1 MKKYLLLSSI
11 ICTVTFISLSA
22 YSDLIESFEII
33 NKNKIVVKANESFS
47 QLFLKEDFFAEYD
60 ASIDLTKMDES
71 IVNIPFILN
80 IVPVVWFS
88 NKTYSIDVMDKDLY
102 HSLQKIKKVFRT
114 FYFYHSWSGELIPKK
129 LTTNTIGPSNG
140 PDQPA
145 LALLFSNG
153 LDSVNTSI
161 SYVDTKQ
168 LLITAWGADVK
179 VEEENKWAR
188 TLEQCQKF
196 SQTYGHDH
204 TVVKSNF
211 REFTETPYL
220 YNKFPRWWVRVSHA
234 LSLIGLTAPLLIKH
248 NIPTLL
254 IASTYTVEHPDPY
267 GSHPAIDNNVV
278 FSGSSVYHADAD
290 KDRVQKIMNLT
301 EICRKKN
308 IPLPNLRV
316 CWFSPQG
323 ENCLECEKC
332 FRTLTEMIIVEK
344 VPEEYGFNISV
355 DETVQRIK
363 KFFQKG
369 EGLESNEMPFWRIN
383 IIYLRLLAKKI
394 ESNPIFC
401 HKYLPI
407 IEDFLSSINLRRR
420 MKSRGRSY
428 APKKHKLF
436 KDLWRKNIK
445 KYRLLYEGV

>member
-1 MKKYLLLSSI
+1 MVI
-11 ICTVTFISLSA
+11 FVSLSA
-22 YSDLIESFEII
+22 HPDLIESFKII
-33 NKNKIVVKANESFS
+33 NKNKIIVKANESFS

-60 ASIDLTKMDES
+60 AGTDLTKLDES
-71 IVNIPFILN
+71 IVTIPFVLN
-80 IVPVVWFS
+80 IIPVVWFS
-88 NKTYSIDVMDKDLY
+88 NETYSIDVMDKNLY

-129 LTTNTIGPSNG
+129 LATNTIGSSDR

-161 SYVDTKQ
+161 SWVDTKQ

-179 VEEENKWAR
+179 LQEENKWAK
-188 TLEQCQKF
+188 TLEQCLKF
-196 SQTYGHDH
+196 AKTYEHDH

-211 REFTETPYL
+211 REFTETSYL

-248 NIPTLL
+248 NIPALF

-267 GSHPAIDNNVV
+267 GSHPAIDGNVI
-278 FSGSSVYHADAD
+278 FSGSTVYHADSD
-290 KDRVQKIMNLT
+290 KDRVQKITN
-301 EICRKKN
+301 IADVCRKKN

-332 FRTLTEMIIVEK
+332 FRTLTEIIVAEK

-355 DETVQRIK
+355 DEIMQRIK

-369 EGLESNEMPFWRIN
+369 KGLESNEIPFWYIN
-383 IIYLRLLAKKI
+383 VIHLRLLAKKI
-394 ESNPIFC
+394 ENNPKFC
-401 HKYLPI
+401 HKYLPM
-407 IEDFLSSINLRRR
+407 IEDLLSSINLRCCRR
-420 MKSRGRSY
+420 SRGRSY

-436 KDLWRKNIK
+436 KNLWRQNLK
-445 KYRLLYEGV
+445 KISMEHC